1 MLPGH
6 LNSGAIGH
14 NLLVVT
20 ASGRLVG
27 LRTVIIIFDLPTY
40 LHLVRAG
47 SMAMTASARGTYVIA
62 SI

>member
-1 MLPGH
+1 MVSGH

-47 SMAMTASARGTYVIA
+47 SMAITASARGTYVIA